1 MAQSCQPRLYA
12 ASTSFLTVSDS
23 RTSCSSARMSAI
35 CLFLSASVASSPRMW
50 IRCFCLANGYSVST
64 CPFLSLLVG
73 IRKPPPLLWSGG
85 DCQCPLGLVLLR
97 FSYCLLGS
105 YQSGCEFR
113 AWAWWIWQETRQ
125 NFPRARFAL
134 NGLLPPRKPHSSQP
148 RNGHQSQC
156 PLFGLYRRVI
166 STFHFTPRDCAP
178 LASQFPRT
186 SPPQS
191 SHL

>member
-50 IRCFCLANGYSVST
+50 IRCFCFANAYSVST
-64 CPFLSLLVG
+64 RFPLSSFVG

-97 FSYCLLGS
+97 FICYLHENHIPRSHGKGTNHSAHCLAYIG
-105 YQSGCEFR
+105 
-113 AWAWWIWQETRQ
+113 
-125 NFPRARFAL
+125 
-134 NGLLPPRKPHSSQP
+134 GL
-148 RNGHQSQC
+148 
-156 PLFGLYRRVI
+156 
-166 STFHFTPRDCAP
+166 
-178 LASQFPRT
+178 
-186 SPPQS
+186 
-191 SHL
+191 